1 MNNSDP
7 DPKYA
12 YKGIPIYRDPDVLD
26 TWFSSALWAF
36 STLGWPDSTPELKRY
51 YPTSVLVTGFD
62 IIFFW
67 VARMM
72 MMGLYFMKDIPFH
85 TVYVHAL
92 VRDEKGAKMSK
103 SKGNVMDPLEL
114 IDEYG
119 ADALRFTLAA
129 MAAQG
134 RDIKLSTARVE
145 GYRNFATKLWN
156 AARFGEM
163 NGCIPKKNFDP
174 SHAQE
179 TINCWIGGE
188 VQRTAAAVT
197 EGIAEYRF
205 NDAANSLYHFVWH
218 SFCDWY
224 LELAKPAL
232 SGPDSAA
239 KDETRAM
246 FAWVFDRILMLL
258 HPFMPFITEELW
270 DRIGETASRDA
281 LLIVTPWPELSGL
294 EDKAADEEMNWVIQ
308 LVTEIRSVRSEMNVP
323 PAAQLPLVIVGASKA
338 IEQRALRHRE
348 TAARLARLSAIDFA
362 KAAPKG
368 ALQIVTREA
377 VLALPLTGVIDV
389 EAESQRLQRE
399 ISKVRGEIEKL
410 DQKLSDDKFTAR
422 APEHVVEENR
432 ERRSQALAAATRLQ
446 EALKRLETAH

>member
-1 MNNSDP
+1 
-7 DPKYA
+7 
-12 YKGIPIYRDPDVLD
+12 
-26 TWFSSALWAF
+26 
-36 STLGWPDSTPELKRY
+36 
-51 YPTSVLVTGFD
+51 
-62 IIFFW
+62 
-67 VARMM
+67 
-72 MMGLYFMKDIPFH
+72 
-85 TVYVHAL
+85 
-92 VRDEKGAKMSK
+92 MSK

-145 GYRNFATKLWN
+145 GYRNFATKIWN

-163 NGCIPKKNFDP
+163 NACVPREGFDP
-174 SHAQE
+174 TKARE
-179 TINCWIGGE
+179 TINRWIAGE
-188 VQRTAAAVT
+188 AQRTAAAVT

-205 NDAANSLYHFVWH
+205 NDAAGSLYHFVWH
-218 SFCDWY
+218 TFCDWY

-232 SGPDSAA
+232 SGPDGPA

-270 DRIGETASRDA
+270 DRIGEAAPREA
-281 LLIVTPWPELSGL
+281 LLIATPWPQLEGL
-294 EDKAADEEMNWVIQ
+294 HDQAADEEMSWVIA
-308 LVTEIRSVRSEMNVP
+308 LVAEIRSVRAEMNIP
-323 PAAQLPLVIVGASKA
+323 PAAQLPLVIIGASKA
-338 IEQRALRHRE
+338 IQERALRHRE
-348 TAARLARLSAIDFA
+348 TMARLARLSAIDFA
-362 KAAPKG
+362 TAAPKG

-377 VLALPLTGVIDV
+377 VLALPIADIIDV
-389 EAESQRLQRE
+389 EAESQRLKRE
-399 ISKVRGEIEKL
+399 ISKVFGEIEKL

-432 ERRSQALAAATRLQ
+432 ERRTQAAAAATRLQ